1 MKTLRHV
8 VPSLNSRWKCSPAEE
23 AIKILFVR
31 ISLWSQ
37 AESVIL
43 RNNHSYM
50 IHRAFLHGHN
60 HLVFNTYYWFII
72 SRVVILQQVWPCSA
86 PENHGSAVYSSD
98 VLTTHPYLP
107 IAHPGP
113 SFPPVCG
120 QIDFNCFIITNLICA
135 ERSPCAVRNLLFIL
149 SVVQEVCYT
158 GLRYKNRL
166 IQSGCLF
173 TGPLLWSSK

>member
-1 MKTLRHV
+1 MLRRV
-8 VPSLNSRWKCSPAEE
+8 VLSLNSRWKCSAAEK

-43 RNNHSYM
+43 RNNHHYM
-50 IHRAFLHGHN
+50 IHCAFLHGHN
-60 HLVFNTYYWFII
+60 HLVFRPSHWFII
-72 SRVVILQQVWPCSA
+72 SRTVILQYGWPCYA
-86 PENHGSAVYSSD
+86 PENHSSAVCSSD
-98 VLTTHPYLP
+98 VLTTTHYLP

-135 ERSPCAVRNLLFIL
+135 ERSPCAVQNLLFIL

-158 GLRYKNRL
+158 GQRYKNRL